1 MAKEKRNLYEE
12 VEFGNDYGY
21 AMQVKRERRHSYMRF
36 RKSGDWQ
43 LLERSVEVSE

>member
-21 AMQVKRERRHSYMRF
+21 AMQVKRE
-36 RKSGDWQ
+36 
-43 LLERSVEVSE
+43 VET